1 MTVHP
6 KRKPEEVLA
15 ALDGEFK
22 RVKEEKVSREEIKRA
37 MKQAR
42 ALFAYGS
49 ENISNQG
56 FWLGYS
62 EMFATYE
69 WFQTYLDKLS
79 KVTAKDIQRVANEYF
94 QPRSR
99 VVGIYVPL
107 DGRKS

>member
-1 MTVHP
+1 
-6 KRKPEEVLA
+6 
-15 ALDGEFK
+15 
-22 RVKEEKVSREEIKRA
+22 
-37 MKQAR
+37 
-42 ALFAYGS
+42 
-49 ENISNQG
+49 
-56 FWLGYS
+56 
-62 EMFATYE
+62 MFATYE